1 MIFKLSVLHKVLTL
15 ALFFATL
22 LLSNALYAAEY
33 KMGEGDLLKISV
45 YEHIDL
51 TTEVRVGGDGRITFP
66 LIGDVLVDNLTAP
79 EVEKLLVK
87 LLEDG
92 YIKKAH
98 VTVFI
103 GEYKSRK
110 VTVLGEF
117 DKPGLIE
124 LTGEA
129 TLLEVISSAG
139 GVSSDAGEILT
150 IQRLSSE
157 TDTSGMAKD
166 VVIKVNLKR
175 LLEEGDISAN
185 IYVQD
190 GDSIYVAKAAF
201 VYVTGEVRAPG
212 AYKITKGLTVLKAIT
227 LAGGF
232 TEKAWKG
239 RIKII
244 RTDEEGNEK
253 VTKKVEMDVH
263 LMAED
268 VLLVPESFF

>member
-1 MIFKLSVLHKVLTL
+1 MILKLSVLHKVLTL

-22 LLSNALYAAEY
+22 LLSNALYAGEY
-33 KMGEGDLLKISV
+33 KVGEGDLLKISV

-103 GEYKSRK
+103 DEYKSRK

-150 IQRLSSE
+150 IKRLSAE
-157 TDTSGMAKD
+157 TDASGIAKR
-166 VVIKVNLKR
+166 VVIKVDLKR

-201 VYVTGEVRAPG
+201 VYVTGEVKDPG

-239 RIKII
+239 RVKII
-244 RTDEEGNEK
+244 RTDEEGNEE

-268 VLLVPESFF
+268 LLLVPESFF